1 MRKFQ
6 TSIIEGSTTAENSEV
21 LGDDAAFACSDDPV
35 ADEEWTA
42 EYEEEIRQA
51 DILEEKMQKRPNGT
65 TDISEWYSI
74 IILQTLCLLLY
85 ISNFYSVPIQY
96 CNYWFRFYS
105 HVTYNVLKY
114 SIYCIFH
121 LKKQ

>member
-1 MRKFQ
+1 MSSTASSSDESFSVSENEYLSENEEMSDDGACEIK

-21 LGDDAAFACSDDPV
+21 FIDDDAAFACSDDPV

-51 DILEEKMQKRPNGT
+51 DILEEKMQKRLNGT

-74 IILQTLCLLLY
+74 IIL
-85 ISNFYSVPIQY
+85 
-96 CNYWFRFYS
+96 
-105 HVTYNVLKY
+105 
-114 SIYCIFH
+114 
-121 LKKQ
+121 